1 MAELFEKKMED
12 WQKANQPKMEEFQR
26 KMEIWQKEQ
35 QEQMQQLQ
43 KTIQEAIKKGDN

>member
-1 MAELFEKKMED
+1 MEE

-35 QEQMQQLQ
+35 QEQIQQLQ
-43 KTIQEAIKKGDN
+43 KSIQESTKKGGN